1 MATCAGSDCHA
12 VRDGVVS
19 VTPLDLDLTHA
30 GLLERLPEW
39 NVDGFDRVVE
49 EEVKRRMTPAEA
61 GQRRERMVADQLA
74 ARGIRDKR
82 VLAAMRKVP
91 RERFVDESMR
101 DRAYEDSPLPI
112 GYGQTISQPYMVARM
127 CELAELRG
135 DEAVLEIGAGS
146 GYQTAVLAQLARQVY
161 AVELQARARRAGG
174 AAARGARL
182 RQRRASACS
191 TAPSAGASARR
202 STPSSSRRAHRRF
215 RRCSST
221 SSPTAGGW

>member
-1 MATCAGSDCHA
+1 
-12 VRDGVVS
+12 
-19 VTPLDLDLTHA
+19 
-30 GLLERLPEW
+30 
-39 NVDGFDRVVE
+39 
-49 EEVKRRMTPAEA
+49 MTPAEA
-61 GQRRERMVADQLA
+61 GQRREQMVTEQLA

-101 DRAYEDSPLPI
+101 ERAYEDSPLPI

-146 GYQTAVLAQLARQVY
+146 GYQAAVLGQLARQVY
-161 AVELQARARRAGG
+161 AVELQARARRARGQ
-174 AAARGARL
+174 AARDARL
-182 RQRRASACS
+182 RQRRGRRAS
-191 TAPSAGASARR
+191 TAPTAGASARR
-202 STPSSSRRAHRRF
+202 STPSSSPRARRRF